1 MKCLFS
7 DYSGMKL
14 KINYKRKKKTKKITN
29 MWRLN
34 NMILINQ
41 WVKEEI
47 RREIN
52 KHLEI
57 N

>member
-14 KINYKRKKKTKKITN
+14 KINYKRKKKTKKVTS

-34 NMILINQ
+34 SMILINQ